1 MWIKLPTTNL
11 QKIEKKIS
19 FPATPG
25 NISKILREE
34 TRQDKH
40 PSFLEKKLQGG
51 ERELEEDQYLRDL
64 EDPSN
69 NCKVG
74 LDLDLDF

>member
-34 TRQDKH
+34 TR
-40 PSFLEKKLQGG
+40 
-51 ERELEEDQYLRDL
+51 
-64 EDPSN
+64 
-69 NCKVG
+69 
-74 LDLDLDF
+74 